1 MKEIEL
7 ENKRNENKLI
17 NTVAKQNDNLNYI
30 LQNIIN
36 WSIDKGIKYLFPNLI
51 GDKIVKIKN
60 SILNSNTQEK
70 ITSGIQNIINMENK
84 KSSISNK
91 ENNDI
96 QKIEE
101 ILNDPKT
108 IEMLTEIVEKILNNM
123 DNVKIKDKS
132 IVLKDIH
139 KNLSKDITEQINSIN
154 NINNYS
160 KDWYNF
166 FEKENFNSMNK
177 SFNKIKNE
185 LKNIAPIEEIIIK
198 TKKIE
203 NLHELVKGKGGDF
216 NITKE
221 EMELANKLI

>member
-91 ENNDI
+91 GNNDI

-101 ILNDPKT
+101 ILNDPRT

-216 NITKE
+216 NITKIIS
-221 EMELANKLI
+221 NW

>member
-101 ILNDPKT
+101 ILNDPRT

-203 NLHELVKGKGGDF
+203 NLHELVKSKGGDF

>member
-101 ILNDPKT
+101 ILNDPRT

-139 KNLSKDITEQINSIN
+139 KNLSKDIIILQ
-154 NINNYS
+154 
-160 KDWYNF
+160 
-166 FEKENFNSMNK
+166 
-177 SFNKIKNE
+177 NE
-185 LKNIAPIEEIIIK
+185 E
-198 TKKIE
+198 T
-203 NLHELVKGKGGDF
+203 D
-216 NITKE
+216 
-221 EMELANKLI
+221 